1 MERWMEGPEENGAGR
16 KEREN
21 ERWNGGWKD
30 RRRMEKDKEKDC
42 RIERG
47 IKDLKKDWLNQK
59 MQ

>member
-1 MERWMEGPEENGAGR
+1 MRGKAGKEVIMEAGR

-21 ERWNGGWKD
+21 ERWKGGWKD

-47 IKDLKKDWLNQK
+47 IKDLKKD
-59 MQ
+59 